1 MNRNIYGVTDICRG
15 MSINITPY
23 IPKMK
28 LAPGDYITPDIPKM
42 KLAPGDYITPE
53 FRKEIDEWLVS
64 FFGVTNI
71 VPDGKTMILENPGI
85 VWMNPRTFKQLH
97 DKL

>member
-1 MNRNIYGVTDICRG
+1 MGVKNMNRNIYGVTDICRG
-15 MSINITPY
+15 MSIN
-23 IPKMK
+23 
-28 LAPGDYITPDIPKM
+28 ITPDIPKM